1 MPSPIPLKN
10 ERRSPHGERGLKY
23 VAADLD
29 AGNRQSLSS
38 WRAWIE
44 MSLLLV
50 VMVWERWV
58 ALLMESVD

>member
-1 MPSPIPLKN
+1 M
-10 ERRSPHGERGLKY
+10 KY